1 MNQMCLKSG
10 VPCCVV
16 WLTFAWAAIPIFAS
30 DTQPITVE
38 SALLRLIQQVE
49 VPARAQGVLA
59 SINAVEG
66 DTVEQGQ
73 LLAQVDDVE
82 AQLLRSRAEIELRL
96 NQEKVSKDIAIRS
109 AQRALAFSQAEY
121 ARLQRA
127 AKEIPRSVSTS
138 ELEELRFRADKAE
151 LELEEAQ
158 QARRLDQ
165 LTVELK
171 DKELE
176 LSNYNVEVRKINA
189 PIKGMVVEV
198 LKQPGEWVEPG
209 DKVLRIVRIDR
220 LRVEGLIHSRDLPP
234 NLRGAEVSIVMDL
247 PGKGQMTFPG
257 KVVFV
262 SPEISPVNGQV
273 RVWAEVDNRE
283 GLLNPGLR
291 PKMTIHPTTNGQ
303 RPNTAHRTPPTAVE

>member
-1 MNQMCLKSG
+1 MKNMRIKSAVHCG
-10 VPCCVV
+10 VV
-16 WLTFAWAAIPIFAS
+16 WLTIIEAATPLFAAETEPL
-30 DTQPITVE
+30 TVE

-59 SINAVEG
+59 SIHAVEG
-66 DTVEQGQ
+66 DTVEEGQ

-96 NQEKVSKDIAIRS
+96 NQEKVGKDIAIRS
-109 AQRALAFSQAEY
+109 AQRALAFNRAEY

-151 LELEEAQ
+151 LELEQAQ

-176 LSNYNVEVRKINA
+176 LSSHNVEVRRILA
-189 PIKGMVVEV
+189 PINGMVVEV

-209 DKVLRIVRIDR
+209 DKVLRIVRTDR
-220 LRVEGLIHSRDLPP
+220 LRVEGLIHSRELPP
-234 NLRGAEVSIVMDL
+234 NLRGADVSIVMEL

-257 KVVFV
+257 KIVFV

-291 PKMTIHPTTNGQ
+291 PKMTIHPTTNGE
-303 RPNTAHRTPPTAVE
+303 RTKTAQHTPQPVAE